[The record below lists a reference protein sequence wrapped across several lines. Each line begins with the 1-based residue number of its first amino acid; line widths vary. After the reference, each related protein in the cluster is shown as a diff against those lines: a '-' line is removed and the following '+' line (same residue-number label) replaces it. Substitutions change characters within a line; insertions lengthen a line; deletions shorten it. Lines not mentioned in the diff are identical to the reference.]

1 MVSNLNNLIVLL
13 VNYDKNIILQS
24 SSVAIFNS
32 LSIFLQNSVISLFSY
47 MAINN

>member
-24 SSVAIFNS
+24 SSFAVFNS
-32 LSIFLQNSVISLFSY
+32 LSIFLQNSIISLFSCI
-47 MAINN
+47 AINS